1 MLKDCVLPA
10 ELEVSLPPVRKPRV
24 IFVTGATGFVG
35 RQLLRQLLAI
45 DELVLFCLVRAD
57 SEADAESRLDDC
69 LAAVHLSRA
78 SFKNRLHVARGDVTE
93 RRFGLSAERYDEIA
107 LQVEAVYHCA
117 AEVNWARSYRKLRH
131 TNVGGT
137 LEALRFAFHRRAK
150 AFTYISTISVCYT
163 PDEPAVITER
173 TNMLPWM
180 HAMPLGYSQSKC
192 VSEELLRAA
201 AARGLPVT
209 VVRTAILS
217 GDSAT
222 GTAAPNDLIPALFES
237 CVKQG
242 TAPDFDWFFECVPV
256 DYAAR
261 ALVALGGA
269 NQGSFEVYHL
279 RARQPRHW
287 REIVLWLNLLGY
299 HVRLEPAE
307 DWIHRMFGHRGDHAG
322 RLFPF
327 RRFFKGLP
335 GTRQGLRPFEIC
347 IAGQSRVS
355 CTATEARL
363 AELGIREPLLDA
375 DYFDRCVGHF
385 VSTGVLPRLPCRK
398 PLTRRKTD
406 DRHRVGIEAYL
417 RCQHGDPSLR
427 IEGWEPVPF
436 DSSSGLMNEIA
447 SVRLGADIGIRR
459 FRIAYTTADAS
470 SDGEL
475 DILVKSKA
483 EDAVTQGLLTEV
495 ASLCDPELGRQF
507 GRFARVFG
515 FERSHLREPAIYRTP
530 DRRFTRHLPRC
541 YDIVCNDGEHVWSLA
556 IEYLSN
562 VELLDSS
569 ATAEHWTTVHI
580 EEAIRGAAAMHSVWY
595 GRERELRSEPWIA
608 SEIGPHEA
616 RAMRPLWHALI
627 NFADES
633 FADWAGHS
641 LRPILGHIVE
651 GIEYWWGELAA
662 MPCTL
667 IHNDFNPRN
676 LAFRR
681 VGERPVVCAFDWELA
696 RIGIPQHDLAELLC
710 FVLPEEADFDQVAS
724 WMTLQRRELAANCDQ
739 TIDPTLWVRGFLLAL
754 QRIAIERLP
763 LYTIAHRFKPQPFLP
778 HVIANWAR
786 LYEFGQELAANPQ
799 RTAA

>member
-1 MLKDCVLPA
+1 MLKDCILPA
-10 ELEVSLPPVRKPRV
+10 ELEASLPAVREPRV

-35 RQLLRQLLAI
+35 RQLLRELLAT

-78 SFKNRLHVARGDVTE
+78 AFKNRIHVVRGEVTD

-117 AEVNWARSYRKLRH
+117 AEVNWARSYRKLRRN
-131 TNVGGT
+131 NVGGT
-137 LEALRFAFHRRAK
+137 LEALRFAFHHRAK

-163 PDEPAVITER
+163 PEEPAIITEH
-173 TNMLPWM
+173 TNMLPWT

-217 GDSAT
+217 GDTAT
-222 GTAAPNDLIPALFES
+222 GIAAPNDLITALFES

-242 TAPDFDWFFECVPV
+242 TALDIDWFFECVPV

-261 ALVALGGA
+261 ALVALGRA
-269 NQGSFEVYHL
+269 NRGGFEVYHL

-287 REIVLWLNLLGY
+287 REIVIWLNLLGY
-299 HVRLEPAE
+299 PVRLEPVE
-307 DWIHRMFGHRGDHAG
+307 DWIDSMFGRHGDRAG

-335 GTRQGLRPFEIC
+335 GTRKGLRPFEIC
-347 IAGQSRVS
+347 ITGQLRVS
-355 CTATEARL
+355 CIATEARL
-363 AELGIREPLLDA
+363 AELGIREPLLGA
-375 DYFDRCVGHF
+375 DHFDRCVGHF
-385 VSTGVLPRLPCRK
+385 VSAGVLPRLPCRK
-398 PLTRRKTD
+398 PLTRRNTNA
-406 DRHRVGIEAYL
+406 RHRVGIEAYL
-417 RCQHGDPSLR
+417 RRQHGDPSLR

-436 DSSSGLMNEIA
+436 NSSSGLMNEIA
-447 SVRLGADIGIRR
+447 SVSLGADIGIRR
-459 FRIAYTTADAS
+459 FRVAYTTADAS

-475 DILVKSKA
+475 DIIVKSKA
-483 EDAVTQGLLTEV
+483 EDIATQGLLTEV
-495 ASLCDPELGRQF
+495 ASLCDPELGRLF

-515 FERSHLREPAIYRTP
+515 FERSHLREPAIYRMP
-530 DRRFTRHLPRC
+530 DHRFTRHLPRC
-541 YDIVCNDGEHVWSLA
+541 YDIVRNDNERVWSLA

-562 VELLDSS
+562 VELLDS
-569 ATAEHWTTVHI
+569 TAMLEQWTTVHI
-580 EEAIRGAAAMHSVWY
+580 EEAIRGAAGMHSVWY

-608 SEIGPHEA
+608 QEIAPQEV
-616 RAMRPLWHALI
+616 RAMRPLWQALNNI
-627 NFADES
+627 SDES
-633 FADWAGHS
+633 FADCTSHS
-641 LRPILGHIVE
+641 LQPIMGQIVE
-651 GIEYWWGELAA
+651 SIEHWWGELAA

-681 VGERPVVCAFDWELA
+681 GGERPVVCAFDWELA
-696 RIGIPQHDLAELLC
+696 RVGIPQHDLAELLC
-710 FVLPEEADFDQVAS
+710 FVLPEEADIDQVAN
-724 WMTLQRRELAANCDQ
+724 WMTLQRLELAANCDQ
-739 TIDPTLWVRGFLLAL
+739 TIDLTLWVRGFLLAL

-763 LYTIAHRFKPQPFLP
+763 LYAIAHRFKPQPFLP

-786 LYEFGQELAANPQ
+786 LYEFGQELATNPQ
-799 RTAA
+799 RAAA